1 VTRNTMSAA
10 EDAGTKNGPE
20 TPSYEPTDFEFAEA
34 LGGGSENF
42 SFWRLPLWPFGW
54 IRLFSQEEE

>member
-1 VTRNTMSAA
+1 MSAA